1 MFQGA
6 VIFILGL
13 LFGSFANVCIWR
25 IPRKEE
31 IVFTPSHCPKCLS
44 WIKWYDNIPVL
55 SYLLLGRKC
64 RNCMAKISRRYPA
77 IELISGLLFLGVYLR
92 FGPEWR
98 LAGYI
103 PFVWA
108 MLVISAIDMEHYII
122 PDVLSIPGIIAGF
135 LLAVLANLGL
145 PFDLTVF
152 GRADILSRWPIIDSA
167 IGLVLGG
174 GFLWL
179 AAWLGEKVFRQEAM
193 GGGDIK
199 LAAMIGAFM
208 GWKAVLVSFFL
219 AFLAGSL
226 VGITLIL
233 IGRAKKNDA
242 PEGVKPRAM
251 VPFGPFL
258 ALGGIISLFWGKELL
273 NLYLGL
279 FGV

>member
-1 MFQGA
+1 MFQGI

-44 WIKWYDNIPVL
+44 SIKWYDNIPVL

-64 RNCMAKISRRYPA
+64 RSCKAGIPWRYPLV
-77 IELISGLLFLGVYLR
+77 ELLSALLFLGVYLR
-92 FGPEWR
+92 FGADWR

-103 PFVWA
+103 PFAWA
-108 MLVISAIDMEHYII
+108 MLVISAIDIEHYII
-122 PDVLSIPGIIAGF
+122 PDVFSLSGLAMGLF
-135 LLAVLANLGL
+135 LAALATFGV
-145 PFDLTVF
+145 PVDLTVF
-152 GRADILSRWPIIDSA
+152 SRADFLSQWPLVDSA
-167 IGLVLGG
+167 IGVLLGG

-179 AAWLGEKVFRQEAM
+179 SAWLGEKVFKQEAM

-199 LAAMIGAFM
+199 LAAMIGAFF

-219 AFLAGSL
+219 AFLAGSM
-226 VGITLIL
+226 VGVFLIVL
-233 IGRAKKNDA
+233 GKGKKNQA
-242 PEGVKPRAM
+242 PDGIKPRIM

-258 ALGGIISLFWGKELL
+258 ALGGILALFWGRELL
-273 NLYLGL
+273 VFYLRL
-279 FGV
+279 FGL

>member
-6 VIFILGL
+6 AIFILGL

-31 IVFTPSHCPKCLS
+31 IVFTPSHCPKCLGG
-44 WIKWYDNIPVL
+44 IKWYDNVPVL

-64 RNCMAKISRRYPA
+64 RSCKAEISWRYPV
-77 IELISGLLFLGVYLR
+77 IELMSGLLFLGVYLR

-98 LAGYI
+98 LVGYI

-108 MLVISAIDMEHYII
+108 MLVISAIDIEHYII
-122 PDVLSIPGIIAGF
+122 PDVISLSG
-135 LLAVLANLGL
+135 LALGL
-145 PFDLTVF
+145 LFALGATFGLPLDLSVF
-152 GRADILSRWPIIDSA
+152 GSGDILSRWPLLDSA
-167 IGLVLGG
+167 IGVIMGG

-179 AAWLGEKVFRQEAM
+179 AAWVGEKVFRQEAM

-199 LAAMIGAFM
+199 LAAMIGAFF
-208 GWKAVLVSFFL
+208 GWKAILVGFFM
-219 AFLAGSL
+219 AFLSGSIAGI
-226 VGITLIL
+226 VLII
-233 IGRAKKNDA
+233 IGKAKNNEA
-242 PEGVKPRAM
+242 PDGVRPRAM

-273 NLYLGL
+273 NLYLSL
-279 FGV
+279 FGF